1 MNRRKSLSAIATALA
16 AGLFGVALPQA
27 ASAAEVTLTYA
38 FFAPAKTFPARQMT
52 HWAEQLAKRTN
63 GKVDVKTFP
72 GGTLL
77 GAKDMYDGVTKGV
90 ADIGL
95 GSPSYDPGRFP
106 LTSGVALPVGFTT
119 ATQASRTLWALT
131 KEFKP
136 KEYEGF
142 KVIAMF
148 TTEPGFI
155 QTKTAVRNAAD
166 LAGMKLRAAGTGVP
180 VLKALGAAPIGMPMP
195 EVPQSV
201 STGVINGTMTSR
213 EVLQDFKL
221 AESLKFV
228 TDYPTVVVAFAAVMD
243 QKKWDKLPAD
253 VKKVIEELAEEMP
266 GWTGNYHD
274 NENVGA
280 AMAWATKEHK
290 LQVVSLAAD
299 ERAPTPTAAAQR
311 VAPDRHALL
320 RSLRDTAQ
328 HLERA
333 QRNRLQTAMQSLDY
347 LQRRLVHP
355 AQQLQRRAQQ
365 LDQLQQRLQRAF
377 AYRKQQQHWQWQSLA
392 QRLRAAGSDFARL
405 RDQQGNLAQRLA
417 KAMCTAQA
425 QRIGRVDNLAQHLI
439 LLDPKQVL
447 ARGYSMVQDAN
458 GAVVSDAG
466 QIAVGAELRITFA
479 KGWARSEVKEKG
491 GL

>member
-1 MNRRKSLSAIATALA
+1 MNRRKTLSAIVAALA
-16 AGLFGVALPQA
+16 AGVFGAVLPQA
-27 ASAAEVTLTYA
+27 ASAAEITLTYA

-106 LTSGVALPVGFTT
+106 LTSGASLPVGFTS
-119 ATQASRTLWALT
+119 ATQASRVLWAVT

-136 KEYEGF
+136 KEFDGF

-148 TTEPGFI
+148 TNEPGYI
-155 QTKTAVRNAAD
+155 MSKTPVRNAAD

-180 VLKALGAAPIGMPMP
+180 VLKALGASPIGMPMP
-195 EVPQSV
+195 EVPQAV
-201 STGVINGTMTSR
+201 QTGVIDGAMTSR

-243 QKKWDKLPAD
+243 QNKWDKLPAD

-266 GWTGNYHD
+266 AWTGNYHD
-274 NENVGA
+274 NENVGV
-280 AMAWATKEHK
+280 AMAWAAKDHK

-299 ERAPTPTAAAQR
+299 ERARWNAKLKPMDDDWVKEMTAKGLPAAA
-311 VAPDRHALL
+311 
-320 RSLRDTAQ
+320 
-328 HLERA
+328 
-333 QRNRLQTAMQSLDY
+333 Y
-347 LQRRLVHP
+347 LKRMEE
-355 AQQLQRRAQQ
+355 
-365 LDQLQQRLQRAF
+365 
-377 AYRKQQQHWQWQSLA
+377 
-392 QRLRAAGSDFARL
+392 L
-405 RDQQGNLAQRLA
+405 RDQ
-417 KAMCTAQA
+417 
-425 QRIGRVDNLAQHLI
+425 
-439 LLDPKQVL
+439 
-447 ARGYSMVQDAN
+447 
-458 GAVVSDAG
+458 
-466 QIAVGAELRITFA
+466 FA
-479 KGWARSEVKEKG
+479 KK
-491 GL
+491 

>member
-1 MNRRKSLSAIATALA
+1 MNRRKTLSAMLAALA
-16 AGLFGVALPQA
+16 AGVFGAALPQA
-27 ASAAEVTLTYA
+27 ASAAEITLTYA

-52 HWAEQLAKRTN
+52 HWAEQLTKRTN

-106 LTSGVALPVGFTT
+106 LTSGVALPVGFTN
-119 ATQASRTLWALT
+119 ATQASRALWAVT

-148 TTEPGFI
+148 TNEPGYI
-155 QTKTAVRNAAD
+155 MSKTAVKNAAD

-195 EVPQSV
+195 EVPQAV
-201 STGVINGTMTSR
+201 QTGVISGAMTSR

-243 QKKWDKLPAD
+243 QHKWDKLPAD

-274 NENVGA
+274 NENVGV
-280 AMAWATKEHK
+280 AMTWSTKEHK

-299 ERAPTPTAAAQR
+299 ERARWDAKLKSLDDEWVKEMTAKGLPAAAY
-311 VAPDRHALL
+311 LK
-320 RSLRDTAQ
+320 
-328 HLERA
+328 
-333 QRNRLQTAMQSLDY
+333 RLAE
-347 LQRRLVHP
+347 
-355 AQQLQRRAQQ
+355 
-365 LDQLQQRLQRAF
+365 
-377 AYRKQQQHWQWQSLA
+377 
-392 QRLRAAGSDFARL
+392 L
-405 RDQQGNLAQRLA
+405 RDQ
-417 KAMCTAQA
+417 
-425 QRIGRVDNLAQHLI
+425 
-439 LLDPKQVL
+439 
-447 ARGYSMVQDAN
+447 
-458 GAVVSDAG
+458 
-466 QIAVGAELRITFA
+466 FA
-479 KGWARSEVKEKG
+479 KK
-491 GL
+491 

>member
-1 MNRRKSLSAIATALA
+1 MNRRKSLSAIIAALA
-16 AGLFGVALPQA
+16 AGVFGAALPQA
-27 ASAAEVTLTYA
+27 AAAAEINLTYA

-77 GAKDMYDGVTKGV
+77 GAKEMYDGVAKGV

-106 LTSGVALPVGFTT
+106 LTSGVALPVGFSN
-119 ATQASRTLWALT
+119 ATQASRALWAVT

-148 TTEPGFI
+148 TNEPGYI
-155 QTKTAVRNAAD
+155 MSKTAVRNAAD

-201 STGVINGTMTSR
+201 STGVISGAMTSR

-228 TDYPTVVVAFAAVMD
+228 TDYPTVVVAFAAV
-243 QKKWDKLPAD
+243 
-253 VKKVIEELAEEMP
+253 KKVIDELAEEMP
-266 GWTGNYHD
+266 AWTGNYHD
-274 NENVGA
+274 NENVGV
-280 AMAWATKEHK
+280 AMAWAAKDYK

-299 ERAPTPTAAAQR
+299 ERARWDGKLKPLEDEWVKEMTGKGLPAAAY
-311 VAPDRHALL
+311 LK
-320 RSLRDTAQ
+320 
-328 HLERA
+328 
-333 QRNRLQTAMQSLDY
+333 RL
-347 LQRRLVHP
+347 HE
-355 AQQLQRRAQQ
+355 
-365 LDQLQQRLQRAF
+365 
-377 AYRKQQQHWQWQSLA
+377 
-392 QRLRAAGSDFARL
+392 L
-405 RDQQGNLAQRLA
+405 RDQF
-417 KAMCTAQA
+417 
-425 QRIGRVDNLAQHLI
+425 
-439 LLDPKQVL
+439 
-447 ARGYSMVQDAN
+447 AR
-458 GAVVSDAG
+458 
-466 QIAVGAELRITFA
+466 
-479 KGWARSEVKEKG
+479 K
-491 GL
+491 